1 MSSVGLEVSMSRDFN
16 RVDPPRRTP
25 RNATAFPS
33 RNVAR
38 ATRHL
43 SPTPRPIACSH
54 GSPRRR
60 SALAKWD
67 EPKHPNTTKT
77 RRARRSQAI
86 RERCRARASP
96 GKSSDRL
103 IIARLQTVFL
113 CPART
118 WLHVSYAANSGESR
132 RPRRDHLR
140 IANWMS
146 RRHPRRQA
154 MFVYEVMSR
163 RPISTNMLARTGSRR
178 RSEMRAAA

>member
-1 MSSVGLEVSMSRDFN
+1 MSSVGLEMSMSRDFN

-38 ATRHL
+38 GTRHL
-43 SPTPRPIACSH
+43 PPTPRPIACSH

-96 GKSSDRL
+96 GKSSD
-103 IIARLQTVFL
+103 A
-113 CPART
+113 PYYRT
-118 WLHVSYAANSGESR
+118 PPDSFPVP
-132 RPRRDHLR
+132 RPYL
-140 IANWMS
+140 AS
-146 RRHPRRQA
+146 CELRRQ
-154 MFVYEVMSR
+154 F
-163 RPISTNMLARTGSRR
+163 GSVA
-178 RSEMRAAA
+178 EAPP